1 MSIAFVVGASAY
13 STNNNT
19 ATTSGVDTTGA
30 NFLIIAHGDYDARA
44 TESDSKGNAYTDL
57 TAQNNTGNRG
67 SQLHYCENP
76 TVGSGHTA
84 TATSST
90 GYPSI
95 QFGAFSGVATSSAFD
110 QQNGATSAG
119 TPASFQPGSV
129 TPSEDNELVVS
140 CVCTSVASAWT
151 ASGYTAIATYAPA
164 GANSV
169 GLAAG
174 YQIQTTATATNPMWS
189 GSSSSNISANIATF
203 KAAAAAGQ
211 PFGKRW
217 GGVTHNGY
225 TRRGVW

>member
-1 MSIAFVVGASAY
+1 M
-13 STNNNT
+13 
-19 ATTSGVDTTGA
+19 
-30 NFLIIAHGDYDARA
+30 
-44 TESDSKGNAYTDL
+44 
-57 TAQNNTGNRG
+57 
-67 SQLHYCENP
+67 
-76 TVGSGHTA
+76 
-84 TATSST
+84 
-90 GYPSI
+90 
-95 QFGAFSGVATSSAFD
+95 ATSSAFD

-151 ASGYTAIATYAPA
+151 ASGYTAIATYVPA

-203 KAAAAAGQ
+203 KAAAA
-211 PFGKRW
+211 
-217 GGVTHNGY
+217 GGARATFL
-225 TRRGVW
+225 TLLGVS